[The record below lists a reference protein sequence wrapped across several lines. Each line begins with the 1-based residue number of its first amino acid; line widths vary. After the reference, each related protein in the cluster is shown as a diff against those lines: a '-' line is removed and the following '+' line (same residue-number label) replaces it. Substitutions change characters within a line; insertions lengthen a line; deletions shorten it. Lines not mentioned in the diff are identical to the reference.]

1 MRWTV
6 LIPAKSLPEAKSRL
20 LGATADPDAHA
31 RLVRAIRADTIA
43 AARAAAGVARV
54 MIVSDR
60 PVPAGQDLVFVQSKP
75 GLNAA
80 LGEGAAHASSR
91 WPGDGIAALVADL
104 PALRAEELADALAQA
119 AGHPRA
125 FVADAQ
131 GTGTTL
137 LTAVA
142 GELLAPQ
149 FGAGSAER
157 HAASAAHLSAGI
169 GLRSDVDTAADLAA
183 VLAAGIGAATRAVL
197 AEPSGVARSS

>member
-60 PVPAGQDLVFVQSKP
+60 PVPAGQVQSKP